1 MSFLRNIMKMSKTD
15 PAPEGSFRFCCLR
28 FVNKY
33 PSTPIQVE
41 YVDRFTELEIAVEQI
56 AAEGVLMKMEVCT
69 VSLAELAGYSTP
81 NPKVI
86 RWGGIHHLIEDLVYG
101 RM

>member
-28 FVNKY
+28 YVNKY

-41 YVDRFTELEIAVEQI
+41 YVDTFPELEIAVEEI
-56 AAEGVLMKMEVCT
+56 ANESVLMKVAVCT
-69 VSLAELAGYSTP
+69 VSMAELVGYSVP
-81 NPKVI
+81 NPKII
-86 RWGGIHHLIEDLVYG
+86 RWGGISHMLQELTFS
-101 RM
+101 